1 MRIRNGFM
9 SLAAALLL
17 TGPAAFPVW
26 AQTTP
31 PAAPAAPA
39 PDHENHFAK
48 LDTNGDGFIDKSE
61 ARGRLAEHFDE
72 IDTDH
77 DGRLSRDELKA
88 AWAAHR
94 GMKGDKAEKHGDKAG
109 HLAMLDTDHDG
120 RISWAEFSAG
130 IKAHF
135 DQLDTNHDGYLDAN
149 ELRAAHRHGGK
160 HGHGKDVGG
169 KDAAPSGTW
178 GGQQPGPATLT
189 K

>member
-9 SLAAALLL
+9 FLAGSFLL
-17 TGPAAFPVW
+17 TTPAVPVR

-39 PDHENHFAK
+39 GTNHFAR
-48 LDTNGDGFIDKSE
+48 LDADGDGFIGKSE
-61 ARGRLAEHFDE
+61 ARGRIAEHFDT
-72 IDTDH
+72 IDTNH

-88 AWAAHR
+88 AWAAHS
-94 GMKGDKAEKHGDKAG
+94 GTKMEKNGKAG

-120 RISWAEFSAG
+120 KVSWAEFSAG

-135 DQLDTNHDGYLDAN
+135 DRLDANHDGYLDAG
-149 ELRAAHRHGGK
+149 ELRMAHHGK
-160 HGHGKDVGG
+160 HGGG
-169 KDAAPSGTW
+169 KDAASPRTW
-178 GGQQPGPATLT
+178 GGQTPAPGAPA